1 MSDFVN
7 KIYLK
12 VSALFKLVVQQAYQ
26 EIWVRFYGAFSAK
39 FIQIHKNLRHVVN
52 SHFYTGFIWLIITTT
67 STFIPCSAKACQKLL
82 SLLFAISK

>member
-39 FIQIHKNLRHVVN
+39 FI
-52 SHFYTGFIWLIITTT
+52 
-67 STFIPCSAKACQKLL
+67 
-82 SLLFAISK
+82 